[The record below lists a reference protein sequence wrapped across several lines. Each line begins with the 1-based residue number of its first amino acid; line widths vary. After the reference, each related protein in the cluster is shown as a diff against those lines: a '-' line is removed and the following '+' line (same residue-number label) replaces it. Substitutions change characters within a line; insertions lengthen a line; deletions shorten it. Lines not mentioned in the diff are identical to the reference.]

1 MTPSARL
8 LRAPWQP
15 GPASAGT
22 AGPVLVSVTEFTA
35 DSGPRSVGVA
45 VNGLRLRRSW
55 PATEGAVGIWLWT
68 DPVRR
73 RSGSVSAWT
82 DVRHL
87 TAFVRR
93 PDHAR
98 TVRAFRGHGTTRA
111 TAWTVPHWDAAAV
124 WRAAREI
131 LVGAAPWPAPSY
143 GTGRSA
149 R

>member
-1 MTPSARL
+1 MTASARL

-15 GPASAGT
+15 GPAAGET
-22 AGPVLVSVTEFTA
+22 NGPLQVSVTEFTA
-35 DSGPRSVGVA
+35 DGYPRSVGVA

-55 PATEGAVGIWLWT
+55 PGTEGAVGMWLWA

-82 DVRHL
+82 DARHL

-98 TVRAFRGHGTTRA
+98 TVRAFRDHGTMRA

-124 WRAAREI
+124 WRSARDV
-131 LVGAAPWPAPSY
+131 LVGASPWPAASY
-143 GTGRSA
+143 GTEQDPR
-149 R
+149 